1 MSKPRLCFLNRCYWP
16 DAEATGQLLT
26 QLCEHLTPRWDV
38 TAVVGQPNFAIDA
51 LADEH
56 RGAENRNG
64 VRIERLD
71 HLTLPKHRRAA
82 RLANLLSFTNQVRR
96 WGRRTTTAP
105 DVIVCETDP
114 FFMPPIARRIARR
127 NQAKLV
133 FYLQDIYP
141 DVAVALGMIRDRVVA
156 KTIRNRLRAAY
167 QDADA
172 IVVLDEDMRDRL
184 IDWGVDA
191 EKLRIVPNWVDC
203 TTVRPIKKANPFR
216 QEQALNDRFVVMHSG
231 NMGLTQRLDVLI
243 EAMQD
248 ERIEPHVLLALV
260 GGGAKRRELEAAAA
274 EHSNTRF
281 WDYQPIERLGESL
294 SAADLHVISMDQ
306 RITGCIAPS
315 KLYGI
320 LGSGT
325 PILAIVP
332 YKSAVWRFVE
342 EHQLGWIAEPGD
354 TDAIA
359 AAIADAAKCD
369 AETMRRMGETG
380 RRLAE
385 TEYDREKCCGRFE
398 AILSELV
405 EAK

>member
-26 QLCEHLTPRWDV
+26 QLCEYLAPRWDV
-38 TAVVGQPNFAIDA
+38 TAVVGQPNFAIDTPA
-51 LADEH
+51 ADPRGTEH
-56 RGAENRNG
+56 RNG

-71 HLTLPKHRRAA
+71 HLTLPKHRRVA

-96 WGRRTTTAP
+96 WGKRTSTAA
-105 DVIVCETDP
+105 DLIVCETDP
-114 FFMPPIARRIARR
+114 FFMPPIARRIALR

-141 DVAVALGMIRDRVVA
+141 DVAVALGMIPDRLVA

-167 QDADA
+167 QSADA

-184 IDWGVDA
+184 IGWGVDA
-191 EKLRIVPNWVDC
+191 EKLRIVPNWVDS
-203 TTVRPIKKANPFR
+203 TAVRPIKHANPFR
-216 QEQALNDRFVVMHSG
+216 REQGIDDRFVVMHSG

-243 EAMQD
+243 RAMQD
-248 ERIEPHVLLALV
+248 ERLAPHVLLALV
-260 GGGAKRRELEAAAA
+260 GGGAKRRDLEAAATGQA
-274 EHSNTRF
+274 NVRF

-294 SAADLHVISMDQ
+294 SAADLHVISMDE

-332 YKSAVWRFVE
+332 RGSAVWRFVE
-342 EHQLGWIAEPGD
+342 AHKIGWTAEPGD
-354 TDAIA
+354 TVAIA
-359 AAIADAAKCD
+359 TAIVEAAQCD
-369 AETMRRMGETG
+369 AQQMQRMGETG
-380 RRLAE
+380 RKLAE
-385 TEYDREKCCGRFE
+385 TEYDRKKCCASFE
-398 AILSELV
+398 EVLRKS
-405 EAK
+405 